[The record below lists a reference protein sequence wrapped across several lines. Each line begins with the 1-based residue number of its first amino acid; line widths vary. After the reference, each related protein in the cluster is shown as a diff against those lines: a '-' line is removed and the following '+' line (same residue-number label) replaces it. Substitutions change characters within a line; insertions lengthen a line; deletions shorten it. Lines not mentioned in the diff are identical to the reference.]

1 MAETPSQEQISA
13 LMQEAKRSASAVQ
26 LKDKAQ
32 SASAFDLKQ
41 SKQLSECEA
50 RAIGTLQESFAR
62 QISDSLG
69 SYLRAPVEMKLAA
82 LEQKTLSAFAKD
94 LQEPA
99 YAASIRFASLNAQA
113 LLQIEIPL
121 VLQILD
127 LMYGGEGKQQIDV
140 RDLTEIEEE
149 IFESTVRIFCDEL
162 RSAWQSVL
170 ATEIRFDR
178 RVKLS
183 QTVSV
188 MPAAEKFLLTTFD
201 LTIAENQGKLT
212 FAFPAAIST
221 ALTRDLAVG
230 PEPVQPENSQRNRAR
245 LQEVLANC
253 AFDTE
258 LTLPPSAVSIRE
270 IFGLRPGS
278 IVVLNVRATE
288 PIHLN
293 VAGRN
298 MFLATPVGCGPQRG
312 AQIERVLSIAPEK
325 ERK

>member
-26 LKDKAQ
+26 LKEKVQ

-41 SKQLSECEA
+41 SKQLSEGET
-50 RAIGTLQESFAR
+50 RAISTLQEAFAR
-62 QISDSLG
+62 QINDSLA

-82 LEQKTLSAFAKD
+82 LAQKTLSAFATEM
-94 LQEPA
+94 QEPA
-99 YAASIRFASLNAQA
+99 YVASIRFTSPNAQA
-113 LLQIEIPL
+113 LLQIDIPL
-121 VLQILD
+121 VFQILD
-127 LMYGGEGKQQIDV
+127 LMFGGEGKQQIDV

-149 IFESTVRIFCDEL
+149 IFESAGRLFCDEL
-162 RSAWQSVL
+162 RSAWQSAV

-188 MPAAEKFLLTTFD
+188 MPASEKLLFTTFD

-212 FAFPAAIST
+212 FAFPAAVST
-221 ALTRDLAVG
+221 ALTRDLAA
-230 PEPVQPENSQRNRAR
+230 ETERTQPENSQKNRAR

-253 AFDTE
+253 VFDTE
-258 LTLPPSAVSIRE
+258 LTLPPSAVSVRE
-270 IFGLRPGS
+270 IFGLKQGS
-278 IVVLNVRATE
+278 IVVLNIRATE

-293 VAGRN
+293 VAGKN
-298 MFLATPVGCGPQRG
+298 MFLATPVGCGAQRG
-312 AQIERVLSIAPEK
+312 AQIERILSIAPEK